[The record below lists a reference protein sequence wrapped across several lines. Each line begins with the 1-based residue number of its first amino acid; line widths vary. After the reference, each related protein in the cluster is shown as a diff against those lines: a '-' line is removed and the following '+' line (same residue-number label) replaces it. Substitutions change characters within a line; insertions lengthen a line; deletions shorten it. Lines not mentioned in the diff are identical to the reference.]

1 MMEKMI
7 FGRFIPGSSFIHK
20 MDPRAKLI
28 FVFAFILLVFVTNNI
43 PTYVALIVF
52 TVTVVF
58 VSRIRL
64 YFLINGLKPVMI
76 LMIFHILTA
85 YFLHE
90 GWRCDCTSRLH

>member
-28 FVFAFILLVFVTNNI
+28 FVFAFILLVFVANNI

-52 TVTVVF
+52 TVAVVF
-58 VSRIRL
+58 VPAGR
-64 YFLINGLKPVMI
+64 
-76 LMIFHILTA
+76 A
-85 YFLHE
+85 
-90 GWRCDCTSRLH
+90 